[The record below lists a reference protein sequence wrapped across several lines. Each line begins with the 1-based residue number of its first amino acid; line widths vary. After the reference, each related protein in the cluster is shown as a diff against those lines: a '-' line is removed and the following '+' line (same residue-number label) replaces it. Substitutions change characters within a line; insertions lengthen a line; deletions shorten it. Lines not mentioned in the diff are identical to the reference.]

1 MEETLDSG
9 AWTVFAPTNKAF
21 EEELGEELG
30 LFLTDQRGL
39 VEMLLFHAVEEVLS
53 KDNLNCGNLIE
64 MANGETTKTVCS
76 RHRLD
81 PFGKAQKGPGNPDH
95 DLPVIVIKDVE
106 ACNGIA
112 HVVDEVILPGGH

>member
-64 MANGETTKTVCS
+64 MANGEKS
-76 RHRLD
+76 RTLCQD
-81 PFGKAQKGPGNPDH
+81 GKLFQKGAGNPMSDM
-95 DLPVIVIKDVE
+95 PEVVGPDVN
-106 ACNGIA
+106 ACNGII
-112 HVVDEVILPGGH
+112 HVVDEVLLA